1 MNEDRVI
8 FPSHTGNIRFTW
20 RARYF
25 FLSRR
30 IKIQEGSE
38 FPLDELRRYYQADNH
53 EGALL
58 YTELF
63 LYGFSFHCDFNLGFY
78 PPDCDP
84 DGPVIISAD
93 KNSFPLGSV
102 KNKKLRK
109 LFRDLEVMVRSDVNG
124 MYYDR
129 LKRFLRIPDVT
140 SALRDAG
147 YAITAWSKL
156 DMENFGARFLYW
168 PEGREGLAMPNFF
181 LPFLSDLLGASP
193 ALLSFY
199 DRLGIKTYE
208 DFLHLNFGRVEY
220 MSRLIAK
227 QGMTSYEAGLHQV
240 ALWSF
245 VYRLEEAKR
254 ALNEVD
260 LDLRFLFLPIP
271 EGLYQEQEAVLKKYL
286 LISLPFGHSLSL
298 AEAYARSSLPDEL
311 ASLAPALSDYGI
323 HNLIPW
329 TIFLLSRRVKTYSLD
344 VSYYRGSSDPGLA
357 LEGAISLLKSGIHA
371 SLDLSREEE
380 RRAKIADA
388 LAKNDPEKA
397 LAILFA
403 QKPYLPLETI
413 KKIPGMAAYLSSGE
427 SEYRMDEETGL
438 VGSKNSLQLLEK
450 KKHELFFFPHM
461 IPFEEILHFYE
472 SSGASPLL
480 YLEEKAVGLEYDP
493 FPRLMLPKKKAERLE
508 RGIPEYGKWA

>member
-1 MNEDRVI
+1 
-8 FPSHTGNIRFTW
+8 
-20 RARYF
+20 
-25 FLSRR
+25 
-30 IKIQEGSE
+30 
-38 FPLDELRRYYQADNH
+38 DELRRYYQRDNR

-63 LYGFSFHCDFNLGFY
+63 LYGFSFHCEFNLGFY

-93 KNSFPLGSV
+93 KNPFPLGNV

-109 LFRDLEVMVRSDVNG
+109 LFRDLEVMVYSDVNG

-129 LKRFLRIPDVT
+129 LQRFLG
-140 SALRDAG
+140 LRG
-147 YAITAWSKL
+147 ISEMLRSIGFAITAWSKL

-168 PEGREGLAMPNFF
+168 PVGREGLALPNFF
-181 LPFLSDLLGASP
+181 LPFYADLISASP
-193 ALLSFY
+193 SLLSFY
-199 DRLGIKTYE
+199 DRLGFKRFE

-220 MSRLIAK
+220 LSRLIAK
-227 QGMTSYEAGLHQV
+227 QGMSAYEAGLHQV
-240 ALWSF
+240 ALWAF

-271 EGLYQEQEAVLKKYL
+271 QGLYKEQEEVLRKYL

-298 AEAYARSSLPDEL
+298 AEAYARGDLPPEL
-311 ASLAPALSDYGI
+311 ENLRTVLADYGI
-323 HNLIPW
+323 RNLIPW
-329 TIFLLSRRVKTYSLD
+329 TVFLLQRRIKTYSLAG
-344 VSYYRGSSDPGLA
+344 SMYREANDPSLA
-357 LEGAISLLKSGIHA
+357 LEGAITLLKNGAGLSLGIA
-371 SLDLSREEE
+371 DEEE
-380 RRAKIADA
+380 RRSKIADL

-403 QKPYLPLETI
+403 QKVYLPLEAL
-413 KKIPGMAAYLSSGE
+413 KKIPGMVAYLKSGE
-427 SEYRMDEETGL
+427 SSYGYDEETGL
-438 VGSKNSLQLLEK
+438 AGTLNSLKILEK
-450 KKHELFFFPHM
+450 RKRELFFFPHM

-472 SSGASPLL
+472 ESGASPLL
-480 YLEEKAVGLEYDP
+480 YLEEKAVALEYDP
-493 FPRLMLPKKKAERLE
+493 FPRLLLPKRKAERLE